1 VNVSVV
7 AISEASDV
15 ETARV
20 EVLVNS
26 EAELSEIQLE
36 MVSDAVDQAEEVG
49 DFSERV
55 EVV

>member
-1 VNVSVV
+1 
-7 AISEASDV
+7 
-15 ETARV
+15 
-20 EVLVNS
+20 LVNS